1 MITSRLIV
9 RSGSL
14 TGRTVLK
21 KSCPV
26 IMRDYKTETRTALR
40 VPQQMEL
47 DLTVSA
53 STEVAQYHDS
63 SRFGFFSMLIRDA
76 EGKTSQYSYTL
87 DKLPFVLA
95 EDGTLS
101 KYFASCKHD
110 VYVSQATFESPCRR
124 VVNLKEIQ
132 VAFLDIDSYKL
143 AWGQHRTPEEMAQ
156 SFVSICDMESIPR
169 PSLIV
174 FSGRGLQAKWLFEK
188 PIPRQALPRWN
199 ALERVL
205 VEKLQQYGA
214 DSQARDASRVLRLVN
229 TYNSK
234 SGKKCRVVFLNR
246 NAVGGIER
254 FSFDELAEIILP
266 FERPKKQKKAPQP
279 AKERKAREHSGFG
292 LETLHW
298 SFLEDMRTLLRVRGG
313 IEEGMRS
320 RFLMQMLS
328 YLALSN
334 QVSLKDFYRE
344 AQFLA
349 QKIDPSWSYH
359 SKDFST
365 VYAKFKAHLE
375 GIRVNWNGQEK
386 TPLYTPRAETLIDW
400 FQITEEEQR
409 QLKVIHSKDLRREL
423 NTEKNRRWRASKGI
437 RTIKEYQE
445 ERAKCRDFNVSVVK
459 QLSEQGLSQRAIAEK
474 LGVSRRLVRKYLD
487 SDQVGTEA

>member
-1 MITSRLIV
+1 
-9 RSGSL
+9 
-14 TGRTVLK
+14 
-21 KSCPV
+21 
-26 IMRDYKTETRTALR
+26 
-40 VPQQMEL
+40 MEL

-53 STEVAQYHDS
+53 STEVAQYQDS

-234 SGKKCRVVFLNR
+234 SGEKCRVVFLNR
-246 NAVGGIER
+246 NAAGGIER
-254 FSFDELAEIILP
+254 FGFDELAEIILP
-266 FERPKKQKKAPQP
+266 FERPQKLKKAPQS
-279 AKERKAREHSGFG
+279 AKEKKARQHSGFG

-349 QKIDPSWSYH
+349 QKIDPAWTYH

-409 QLKVIHSKDLRREL
+409 QLKVIHSKELRREL
-423 NTEKNRRWRASKGI
+423 NTEKNRRWRASKGMRVMAEYNRERSQSLKFNEESVRALSKKGFSI
-437 RTIKEYQE
+437 R
-445 ERAKCRDFNVSVVK
+445 R
-459 QLSEQGLSQRAIAEK
+459 IAEQ
-474 LGVSRRLVRKYLD
+474 LGISKSHVQRLLKVSPDV
-487 SDQVGTEA
+487 